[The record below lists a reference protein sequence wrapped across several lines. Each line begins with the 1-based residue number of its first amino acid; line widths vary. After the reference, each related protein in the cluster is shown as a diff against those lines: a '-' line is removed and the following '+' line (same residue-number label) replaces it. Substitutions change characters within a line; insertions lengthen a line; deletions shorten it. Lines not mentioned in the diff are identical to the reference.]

1 MKYIAKTKL
10 LLAVITI
17 CPALL
22 LSGCFY
28 NDEPPDAMAS
38 GKEMYQ
44 EYCAGCHKPNGVGK
58 FFLGIPASIS
68 AELSRADT
76 VRLIREGDP
85 RFPRMP
91 VFPQIKFSQA
101 HKIYNHLQDLRERH
115 LLNQ

>member
-1 MKYIAKTKL
+1 MGATTQVKIGQACL
-10 LLAVITI
+10 VLMAFG
-17 CPALL
+17 L
-22 LSGCFY
+22 LSGCLY
-28 NDEPPDAMAS
+28 KDEAPAPMAT

-44 EYCAGCHKPNGVGK
+44 DYCEGCHRPNGLGK

-85 RFPRMP
+85 RYPRMP

-101 HKIYNHLQDLRERH
+101 QKIYDHLEDLREH
-115 LLNQ
+115 HMLNQ